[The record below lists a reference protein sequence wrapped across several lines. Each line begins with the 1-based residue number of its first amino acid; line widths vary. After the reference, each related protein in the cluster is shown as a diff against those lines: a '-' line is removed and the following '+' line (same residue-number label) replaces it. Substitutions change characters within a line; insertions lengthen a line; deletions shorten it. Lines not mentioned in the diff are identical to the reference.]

1 MKLTEERIAELLT
14 TVPDWV
20 REDAEDGKSS
30 GKSGGKW
37 IVRKYR
43 FREFVRAIEFVNAVA
58 REAERLHHHP
68 FIAIDYKL
76 VTLRMTSWHAG
87 GLTELDFT
95 AAAAFDSA
103 YAP

>member
-1 MKLTEERIAELLT
+1 MEKLTEARIEELRSNT
-14 TVPDWV
+14 APDWTL
-20 REDAEDGKSS
+20 EDE
-30 GKSGGKW
+30 KW

-43 FREFVRAIEFVNAVA
+43 FREFMQAVAFVNEVA
-58 REAERLHHHP
+58 REAERLNHHP

-95 AAAAFDSA
+95 AAAAFDAA
-103 YAP
+103 YASL